1 MLDGLVKK
9 MSQEHQMTQ
18 KFPMPAP
25 ETLAAFTAIV
35 GEKYAIPS
43 ADADGQQ
50 PFLTEWRRLYT
61 GKTPLILRPG
71 STEEVSRILT
81 LAHATHT
88 AIVPQGGNTGLVGG
102 QIPFGNEVLLSLD
115 RLNRIRNVDPR
126 SNTMVVEAGVTLAA
140 VQKAA
145 EGAGRMFPL
154 SIASE
159 GSCQI
164 GGNLASN
171 AGGLQV
177 LAYGNARALTL
188 GLEVVLAD
196 GRIWNG
202 LRALAKDNTGY
213 DLRDLFIGSE
223 GTLGIITAAVLK
235 MQPAPKSK
243 ATALIALDSL
253 EDAARLFD
261 LAYEMGAGELTA
273 FELLPRIGIDFVLRH
288 VSGARD
294 PFGAVYPWYVL
305 AEVSSL
311 RTGDAANETAEAM
324 LIQAAEA
331 GIVTDGVLAASL
343 AQAGEF
349 WRLREMMSEVQL
361 YEGGS
366 IKNDVSVPIGD
377 LPEFLRRGME
387 AVETAVPGCR
397 PVPFGHYG
405 DGNIHFNI
413 SQPVD
418 MDKTAFLERWDEV
431 ADAVNR
437 IVLEFGGSISAE
449 HGIGWMKRDLLP
461 NVKSTVEM
469 DLMRALKAALDPAGI
484 LNPGKM
490 L

>member
-1 MLDGLVKK
+1 
-9 MSQEHQMTQ
+9 MTQ

-235 MQPAPKSK
+235 MQPTPKSK

-387 AVETAVPGCR
+387 AVEAVVPGCR

-461 NVKSTVEM
+461 NVKSAVEM